1 MEAFNS
7 PEDSSTYQLK
17 KGEVKMV
24 RPKYNRDTGEFLG
37 LYKTVGFIVARG
49 FPIEL
54 FFNYGYYRE
63 KSKVFH
69 LRCRRRIPNSFSG
82 TIFNRH
88 RTVIESGA
96 VDGEKSNTYFFLPF
110 INDRSKG
117 ISIWTMFQ
125 FLHSTSRS
133 NNLTCGLAQFLT
145 LLSLICT
152 ALIKN

>member
-1 MEAFNS
+1 
-7 PEDSSTYQLK
+7 
-17 KGEVKMV
+17 MV

-37 LYKTVGFIVARG
+37 LYKTVVFIVTRG

-63 KSKVFH
+63 KSKVLH

-96 VDGEKSNTYFFLPF
+96 VDGEKSNTYFFFPF

-117 ISIWTMFQ
+117 ISI
-125 FLHSTSRS
+125 
-133 NNLTCGLAQFLT
+133 
-145 LLSLICT
+145 
-152 ALIKN
+152 